1 MSDNNVKRL
10 AILSM
15 LLGVAIILGYVEAI
29 IPFDFGVPGVKLG
42 LANVVSLIILYLY
55 KTKEAYIVG
64 ILRVIIIGFLFA
76 NLSMIFYSLSGLI
89 LSITLMFFFVK
100 SRKFSI
106 IGISVIGAIAH
117 NVGQLIV
124 ALVLSRVDVILYYI
138 PVLMIAAVITGI
150 CTGIVASGVLKVLKY
165 NFEREMN

>member
-42 LANVVSLIILYLY
+42 LANIVSLIILYLY